1 MSNIP
6 SLYRII
12 LQVSDLDRASEFYT
26 TLLGIEG
33 RRIRGG
39 RHYFDCGPVI
49 LALLDVTAGGEE
61 AKPSADNIY
70 FSVTDLEAVFE
81 RAQALDCLSE
91 KDVHGDAAG
100 EIVTRPWGERC
111 FYVEDPFGN
120 PLCFVDSETLFTGR

>member
-1 MSNIP
+1 M
-6 SLYRII
+6 
-12 LQVSDLDRASEFYT
+12 QVSDLDRASEFYT

-81 RAQALDCLSE
+81 HAQSLGCLSE

-120 PLCFVDSETLFTGR
+120 PLCFVDSETLFTGQ